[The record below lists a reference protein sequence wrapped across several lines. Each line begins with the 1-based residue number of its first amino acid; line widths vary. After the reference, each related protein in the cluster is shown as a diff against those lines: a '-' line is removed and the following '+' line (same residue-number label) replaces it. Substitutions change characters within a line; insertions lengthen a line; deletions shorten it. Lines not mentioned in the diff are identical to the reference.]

1 MAYLMGID
9 IGGTMVKAAIYDMD
23 GNEIAVHGEKLHI
36 SYPHS
41 GQNERD
47 MYEVKDMSLKAI
59 KDVIEKAGILA
70 VDRHVHVL
78 ALIRILLSAY
88 QFQPRVIGYRQHAV
102 GHAVRCYINAAI
114 HHLTG
119 RDLRLNHVQRDCIRC
134 RQ

>member
-59 KDVIEKAGILA
+59 KDVLQKPAFKTEKK
-70 VDRHVHVL
+70 
-78 ALIRILLSAY
+78 S
-88 QFQPRVIGYRQHAV
+88 YRSV
-102 GHAVRCYINAAI
+102 
-114 HHLTG
+114 
-119 RDLRLNHVQRDCIRC
+119 
-134 RQ
+134 